1 MLGVQ
6 LEVLV
11 AGATDDAVK
20 VAIDP
25 GLAPT
30 EGDAGGAVAM
40 VAVPLAPWT
49 TVVINVVRGITTVVI
64 DPAVFAGIEYTEGT
78 APVPTGP
85 VANMVCGA
93 TPEALAGAV
102 AMGDAPLRLLNR
114 AGTAA
119 ELMLAMGAASTAL
132 LVPSAVVVPLGATI
146 EISEHVVYV
155 SFLPDGKP
163 VVPAA
168 VGHHQ
173 TQYSVYSFPTGRSC
187 GSAKSF
193 WHQRFV
199 PSGLLGV
206 AILNCACLATEIGLR
221 FTW

>member
-1 MLGVQ
+1 M
-6 LEVLV
+6 EVLV
-11 AGATDDAVK
+11 TGATDDAVG
-20 VAIDP
+20 VALDP

-40 VAVPLAPWT
+40 LAVPLASWT
-49 TVVINVVRGITTVVI
+49 TVVINVVRGITTVVM
-64 DPAVFAGIEYTEGT
+64 DPAVFAGIEETEG
-78 APVPTGP
+78 AALVPTGP
-85 VANMVCGA
+85 VANMVFGVAPEEGGA
-93 TPEALAGAV
+93 PV
-102 AMGDAPLRLLNR
+102 RLFNR

-119 ELMLAMGAASTAL
+119 ELILAMGAASTAL
-132 LVPSAVVVPLGATI
+132 FVPSAVVVPLGATI
-146 EISEHVVYV
+146 EISEQVVYV
-155 SFLPDGKP
+155 SFLPAGKP
-163 VVPAA
+163 GVPAA

-206 AILNCACLATEIGLR
+206 SILNCCCLATEIGWV